1 MNDLIVTVLKILN
14 CIDIWRFKGE
24 TMKIALPSMAPG
36 GLEAEISAHFG
47 HSDVFTMVTI
57 EDKKIASSELVQ
69 NPPHAQGGCMAPV
82 MLLKENGA
90 DAIIVTGIGMRPLMG
105 FQQVGIKVFSGVAGT
120 IESVVKEYLAGR
132 LQPAGEDIVCGH
144 SKDSPC

>member
-1 MNDLIVTVLKILN
+1 
-14 CIDIWRFKGE
+14 
-24 TMKIALPSMAPG
+24 MKIAIPSMAPG

-47 HSDVFTMVTI
+47 HSDVFTMVKI
-57 EDKKIASSELVQ
+57 EDNKITGAELVP
-69 NPPHAQGGCMAPV
+69 NPPHSQGGCMAPV

-105 FQQVGIKVFSGVAGT
+105 FNQVGIQVFAGAAGT
-120 IESVVKEYLAGR
+120 LEFVVNEYLAGR

-144 SKDSPC
+144 SKQ

>member
-1 MNDLIVTVLKILN
+1 
-14 CIDIWRFKGE
+14 
-24 TMKIALPSMAPG
+24 MKIAIPSMAPG

-47 HSDVFTMVTI
+47 HSDVFTMVTV
-57 EDKKIASSELVQ
+57 EDNKIAGTELVQ

-90 DAIIVTGIGMRPLMG
+90 DALIITGIGMRPLMG
-105 FQQVGIKVFSGVAGT
+105 FQQVGIKVFSGVPGT
-120 IESVVKEYLAGR
+120 IEFVVNEYLGGR

-144 SKDSPC
+144 STQ